1 VSSLAHAE
9 PLVRRP
15 RLGFVGLGWIG
26 RHRMEAVAA
35 SGAAEIAAIADTAG
49 PLLEAAVELA
59 PEAARATTL
68 DELLSHELD
77 GVVIA
82 TPSALHAEHSIAA
95 LERGFA
101 VFCQK
106 PLGRDAAETAAVVG
120 AARRAG
126 RLLGVDLSYR
136 FTAAVRAIRELI
148 SSGAIGEVRAADLT
162 FHNAYGPDKP
172 WFYDRAL
179 SGGGCLIDLGVHL
192 VDLALWMLDFPPVE
206 SARARLHAGAREWD
220 PAGSE
225 VEDYAVGEMVLE
237 GGRTIRVACSWNLPS
252 GCDAVIDATFYG
264 TVASAAFRNVDGS
277 FYDFT
282 AEILRK
288 NGRETIASPPD
299 AWGGRAA
306 VAWAQ
311 ALGRD
316 GRFDPEIERTVTVAR
331 VLDSMYGR
339 DPDGTETT

>member
-26 RHRMEAVAA
+26 RHRMEAVAV

-49 PLLEAAVELA
+49 PLLEAAAELA
-59 PEAARATTL
+59 PDAVRATTL
-68 DELLSHELD
+68 GELLSQELD
-77 GVVIA
+77 GVVVA

-95 LERGFA
+95 LERGLA

-106 PLGRDAAETAAVVG
+106 PLGRDAAETAAVVD

-136 FTAAVRAIRELI
+136 FTAAVGAIRELI
-148 SSGAIGEVRAADLT
+148 SSGAIGDVRAADLT

-206 SARARLHAGAREWD
+206 SARARLLAGAREWD

-225 VEDYAVGEMVLE
+225 VEDYAVGEIVLE
-237 GGRTIRVACSWNLPS
+237 GGRIIRVACSWNLPS

-264 TVASAAFRNVDGS
+264 TGASAAFRNVDGS

-306 VAWAQ
+306 VAWTR
-311 ALGRD
+311 ALARD
-316 GRFDPEIERTVTVAR
+316 GRYDPEVERSLTVAR

-339 DPDGTETT
+339 NPAATETT